1 MGYLCQLNPYLEC
14 DGCMLCYALEETEE
28 SENESDEYE

>member
-14 DGCMLCYALEETEE
+14 DGCMWCYESSEEEKETEDV
-28 SENESDEYE
+28 NEST

>member
-14 DGCMLCYALEETEE
+14 DGCMWCYESSEEE
-28 SENESDEYE
+28 SENESYE

>member
-14 DGCMLCYALEETEE
+14 DGCMLCYALDEREQQEKNDEE
-28 SENESDEYE
+28 ND

>member
-14 DGCMLCYALEETEE
+14 DGCMLCYALEEKQQEE
-28 SENESDEYE
+28 SDDEDD

>member
-14 DGCMLCYALEETEE
+14 DGCMLCYALDETQQE
-28 SENESDEYE
+28 ESDEEND